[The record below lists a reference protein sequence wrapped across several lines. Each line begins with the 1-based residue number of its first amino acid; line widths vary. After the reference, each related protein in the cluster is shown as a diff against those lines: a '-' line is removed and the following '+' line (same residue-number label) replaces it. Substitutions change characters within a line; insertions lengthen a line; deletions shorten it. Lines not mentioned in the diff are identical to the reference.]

1 MQSLS
6 SWSPGTMHTTG
17 VPSSAMRAS
26 DLRVPLSGKPKNLET
41 ASMVPRPG
49 VLTFWSVPSPG
60 PSVTATFVAAASS
73 SAANPQA
80 SQ

>member
-1 MQSLS
+1 
-6 SWSPGTMHTTG
+6 
-17 VPSSAMRAS
+17 
-26 DLRVPLSGKPKNLET
+26 
-41 ASMVPRPG
+41 MVPRPG
-49 VLTFWSVPSPG
+49 VLTFWSAPSPG